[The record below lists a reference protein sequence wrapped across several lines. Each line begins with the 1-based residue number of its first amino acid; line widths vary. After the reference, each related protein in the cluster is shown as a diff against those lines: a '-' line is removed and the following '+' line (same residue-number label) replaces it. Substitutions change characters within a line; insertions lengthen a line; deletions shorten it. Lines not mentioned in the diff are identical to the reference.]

1 MKRVWIGI
9 VTVALSGALF
19 SNALAHK
26 PSDSY
31 LNFKLIDKT
40 ITGRWDIA
48 IRDLDFAVGLDA
60 NDDGAIIWGE
70 LKAQQQAVTSY
81 ALSRLTL
88 KNDGVACMSSSTDY
102 LVNDRTDGAYVSLG
116 LEATCAAAP
125 TKLEVGYTL
134 FADIDPQHRGLLGL
148 TSETGTQT
156 AILGPENAAPTLEV
170 ANPNPVAQ
178 FAEFVRQGVLHIW
191 EGIDHILFLL
201 ALLFPSVLRRE
212 GGRWVPVL
220 NLREAF
226 FSVLKIVTAFTLAH
240 SVTLTLASLEV
251 ISLPSRLVESVIA
264 ASVVLAALNNVFP
277 VVQERRRWLVAFGF
291 GLIHGFGFASVLAD
305 LGLPKDALVRSLV
318 GFNIGVELGQL
329 AIVVAFLPLAFL
341 ARQTVFYK
349 RFTIAA
355 GSLAV
360 AAVAA
365 IWMAERLFD
374 FKVLPI

>member
-1 MKRVWIGI
+1 MKRVWIGV
-9 VTVALSGALF
+9 VTVALSSALF
-19 SNALAHK
+19 TNALAHK

-31 LNFKLIDKT
+31 LGFTLNGQS

-48 IRDLDFAVGLDA
+48 IRDLDFAVGLDT
-60 NDDGAIIWGE
+60 NDDGLITWGE
-70 LKAQQQAVTSY
+70 LKTHQQAVTSY

-88 KNDGVACMSSSTDY
+88 KNDGVTCTPSSTDY
-102 LVNDRTDGAYVSLG
+102 LVNDHTDGRYVSLG
-116 LEATCAAAP
+116 LEAVCATTP
-125 TKLEVGYTL
+125 TQLEVGYAL
-134 FADIDPQHRGLLGL
+134 FADIDPQHRGLLNL

-156 AILGPENAAPTLEV
+156 AVLGPDNAAPVLEV
-170 ANPNPVAQ
+170 ARPNPLAQ
-178 FAEFVRQGVLHIW
+178 FVEFVRQGVLHIW

-201 ALLFPSVLRRE
+201 ALLFPSVLRRDQ
-212 GGRWVPVL
+212 GRWVPVL

-318 GFNIGVELGQL
+318 GFNVGVELGQL
-329 AIVVAFLPLAFL
+329 AIVLAFLPLAFVV
-341 ARQTVFYK
+341 RQTVFYK

-355 GSLAV
+355 GSLMV
-360 AAVAA
+360 ATIAA
-365 IWMAERLFD
+365 IWMAERVFD